1 MISVGAFL
9 GIINTFVG
17 VLIVAVCI
25 PLLMRRIKMNRWYG
39 FRIKKSFESEENW
52 YEVNEMGA
60 RIFIVWSFL
69 LILGGLS
76 AFFAP
81 FDLFPWLQ
89 TFYSLMPLSVL
100 IPTVILYFEA
110 RKM

>member
-69 LILGGLS
+69 LILAGSALFSRLS
-76 AFFAP
+76 TFFRG
-81 FDLFPWLQ
+81 FRRFIRLC
-89 TFYSLMPLSVL
+89 
-100 IPTVILYFEA
+100 
-110 RKM
+110 R